1 MVNRQIST
9 HVVSSIRN
17 VEPPSTEPSTAKF
30 FKILEYTQLTV
41 RQISSGSSQNWSIGT
56 GSTHVP
62 RASIQ
67 NQRARAS
74 TKRKKTIKWIRIHCW
89 WSLYKRHDRELALQL
104 SPWTALASVESTRKK
119 LAKWISEEQQQ
130 NNNTSKILI
139 NFIHLRKKNHI
150 LVSINY
156 GTSNVNDAR
165 FICDWWTLSNC
176 IFDKWKKWSCG
187 VWKKI

>member
-1 MVNRQIST
+1 MFWQNASTTDETYETVFEPQRGFTPTVKVISAPSNT
-9 HVVSSIRN
+9 HDKIFPKVWTNSENLVKITSPELKAKSAVSSIAN

-41 RQISSGSSQNWSIGT
+41 RQISSGSSQNRSIGT

-74 TKRKKTIKWIRIHCW
+74 TKKKTTIKWIRIHCW

-104 SPWTALASVESTRKK
+104 RPWTALASVEST
-119 LAKWISEEQQQ
+119 S
-130 NNNTSKILI
+130 
-139 NFIHLRKKNHI
+139 
-150 LVSINY
+150 
-156 GTSNVNDAR
+156 
-165 FICDWWTLSNC
+165 
-176 IFDKWKKWSCG
+176 
-187 VWKKI
+187 KKISQMNLGRATTK